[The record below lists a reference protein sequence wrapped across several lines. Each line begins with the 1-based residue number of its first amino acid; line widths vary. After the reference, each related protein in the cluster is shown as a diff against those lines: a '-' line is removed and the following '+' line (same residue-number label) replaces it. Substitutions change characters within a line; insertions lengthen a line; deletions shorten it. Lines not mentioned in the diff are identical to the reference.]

1 MHFVPLP
8 RSVIAGV
15 GGFEMLYLAVF
26 QLFRWIGVSW
36 AFQFQLF
43 QFFILT
49 SQQSL
54 IQYITIYISIS
65 YILYRGVYI
74 PQILIGTIG
83 TGTL

>member
-26 QLFRWIGVSW
+26 QLFRWIGVNW
-36 AFQFQLF
+36 AFQFQLFQFQLF

-54 IQYITIYISIS
+54 IQYITIYIN
-65 YILYRGVYI
+65 
-74 PQILIGTIG
+74 
-83 TGTL
+83 